1 MQKSELQTRITDLE
15 QRIAEFPAGSVTKK
29 TISGRVYFY
38 RRWTEDKKRK
48 EKYIPME
55 GRDCP
60 SADRTEK
67 KTGTG
72 TERVKE
78 AASKAA

>member
-48 EKYIPME
+48 EKYTRSRIL
-55 GRDCP
+55 
-60 SADRTEK
+60 EK
-67 KTGTG
+67 K
-72 TERVKE
+72 
-78 AASKAA
+78 SWNWN